1 MVPADQFIP
10 VAEETGL
17 IVPMGNFVLHR
28 TLQDM
33 SAWRKA
39 GVTLVPMSLNI
50 APAQL
55 QRGELQSTITTLLKT
70 HGFRPEMLQL
80 EMTERAMFD
89 SHAPAGENRQDTMAR
104 LRDLGVKI
112 AIDDFGT
119 GYSSLS
125 YLKHWRVD
133 ALKIDRSFVRDLV
146 TDSSDLAIVSAIIAI
161 ARHLQ
166 IQVIAEGIEGYQ
178 QAEILRRLGC
188 PVGQGFLFARPMP
201 AEECLKLLGE
211 SAETD
216 QTEEEDMLAVVS
228 AGRG

>member
-1 MVPADQFIP
+1 M
-10 VAEETGL
+10 
-17 IVPMGNFVLHR
+17 PMGNFVLHR
-28 TLQDM
+28 TLQTM
-33 SAWRKA
+33 SAWRSA
-39 GVTLVPMSLNI
+39 GVPLVPISLNI

-55 QRGELQSTITTLLKT
+55 QRGELQSTIATLLKS
-70 HGFRPEMLQL
+70 HGLRPEMLQL

-89 SHAPAGENRQDTMAR
+89 SNAPAAENRQDTMAK
-104 LRDLGVKI
+104 LRDLGIKI

-125 YLKHWRVD
+125 YLKNWRVD

-161 ARHLQ
+161 ARHLN

-188 PVGQGFLFARPMP
+188 AVGQGFLFAKPMP
-201 AEECLKLLGE
+201 AEQCLEYLRGE
-211 SAETD
+211 AGTD
-216 QTEEEDMLAVVS
+216 TGIREDEDMLAAFN